1 MSTMDDHA
9 QQQGEAAGMAA
20 EIRERLGSRPL
31 VIVGLMGA
39 GKSTVGKK
47 IASLLGLPFF
57 DADNEIEA
65 VSRMSIPELFEA
77 YGETE
82 FRDLERRVIQRMLED
97 GPMVLATGGGAY
109 MNAQTREAIAALGV
123 SVWLKADLD
132 LLMER
137 VSRRQNRPLLR
148 NANPRDVMKKLMAER
163 YPIYALADLAVTSRD
178 EKKEVIAQEV
188 LDALSGYLG
197 LCETD
202 TSGQAVTGN
211 IPS

>member
-9 QQQGEAAGMAA
+9 QHQDQAALV
-20 EIRERLGSRPL
+20 RERLGTRPL

-39 GKSTVGKK
+39 GKSTIGKK
-47 IASLLGLPFF
+47 VAQLLGLPFF
-57 DADNEIEA
+57 DADNEIET
-65 VSRMSIPELFEA
+65 VSRMTIPELFEA

-109 MNAQTREAIAALGV
+109 MNAQTREAISASGV

-137 VSRRQNRPLLR
+137 VSRRQNRPLLK
-148 NANPRDVMKKLMAER
+148 NDNPRGVMERLMAER
-163 YPIYALADLAVTSRD
+163 YPVYALADLTVTSRE

-188 LDALSGYLG
+188 IEVLSRHLDAS
-197 LCETD
+197 EH
-202 TSGQAVTGN
+202 AATGS
-211 IPS
+211 IIS